1 MKSKISDLIKTEKF
15 ISELFLT
22 IENLTEDIEYFE
34 DVEIWLDDNLAKQT
48 QYLIQEKLAKWANV
62 NKDVVYETETLNDII
77 SVVKLNIDTIKNKIL
92 SKFETE

>member
-48 QYLIQEKLAKWANV
+48 QYLIQEKLPKFTNV
-62 NKDVVYETETLNDII
+62 NKDAVYETDTLNDII
-77 SVVKLNIDTIKNKIL
+77 SVVKLNIDTLKNKIL
-92 SKFETE
+92 SKFDTE

>member
-1 MKSKISDLIKTEKF
+1 MKSKISDLIKNEKF

-48 QYLIQEKLAKWANV
+48 QYLIQEKLPKFANV
-62 NKDVVYETETLNDII
+62 NKDAVYETDTLNDII
-77 SVVKLNIDTIKNKIL
+77 SVIKLNIDTLKNKIL
-92 SKFETE
+92 SKFDTE